1 MEKNRKFLYVL
12 FSPCPE
18 HFCAKRYPLQGSSL
32 HRVKS
37 RELWTPASLITMDI
51 CSLCDQ
57 ETQSSATLNPADRAA
72 HIRSSQ
78 RRRNPHTALDC
89 PLGRIL
95 LHRCSAGGQEK
106 TQWGVGCKHTSELLM
121 AESPVSLVFF
131 LLALTPPLK
140 KPFPPVDSETMLSW
154 IPFYL
159 PSCLFSD
166 PSTTLFPQWIP
177 QRLFIAHNSVHTSLS
192 QWWSVFTHDFC

>member
-1 MEKNRKFLYVL
+1 METFFHLWVSGLRSWVPRLIHSGL
-12 FSPCPE
+12 SGRTGAQLPQWSPGWSCNP
-18 HFCAKRYPLQGSSL
+18 G
-32 HRVKS
+32 
-37 RELWTPASLITMDI
+37 EL
-51 CSLCDQ
+51 
-57 ETQSSATLNPADRAA
+57 